1 MGKTGSYLQFFRILF
16 RMLIRLL
23 EVDVY
28 DEAEIHTGELGV
40 GAGAEHE
47 KGMGNARPRSCFASR
62 GVCHT
67 SHVGFS

>member
-1 MGKTGSYLQFFRILF
+1 
-16 RMLIRLL
+16 MLIRLL